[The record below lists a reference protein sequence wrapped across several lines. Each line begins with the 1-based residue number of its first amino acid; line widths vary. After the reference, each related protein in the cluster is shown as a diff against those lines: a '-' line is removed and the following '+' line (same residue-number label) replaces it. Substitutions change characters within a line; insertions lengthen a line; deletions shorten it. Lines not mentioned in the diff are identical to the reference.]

1 MLKRFWESLN
11 DWVEVLGMDDPRG
24 EYMFRLEERVARIER
39 EVEGLEIRS
48 RTTPAGSPDRC
59 VHQLQSRLQQ

>member
-1 MLKRFWESLN
+1 
-11 DWVEVLGMDDPRG
+11 MDDPRG
-24 EYMFRLEERVARIER
+24 EYMFRLEERVARLER
-39 EVEGLEIRS
+39 EVEGLVIQS